1 MTKLLN
7 ELTIT
12 DVKNLVKGKKVT
24 VSSTEDSAIT
34 VHMKEA
40 VVIADPDI
48 GTDGKITLLE
58 PDTGCKFELNSDNM
72 IESIHG
78 NEDAI
83 VIKFCNGMGGLDIEI
98 TEDMP
103 YLIHSIDETSD
114 YKETVHEDFVSRV
127 EFINRTGIF
136 ITPEHFEYLYDMKF
150 KKANVPADEFINNYE
165 EKYADCIEVIPLNGT
180 FKYELMD
187 EDLSCIGLYESD
199 HDPNIWE
206 IINSL
211 AISYNIEKQ
220 SKWEFVEKYKV
231 ALENNLKTLNEF
243 KAELTDKK

>member
-7 ELTIT
+7 ELTIS
-12 DVKNLVKGKKVT
+12 DVKELVKGKKVT
-24 VSSTEDSAIT
+24 VSSTEDSALT

-40 VVIADPDI
+40 VVTADPDTGI
-48 GTDGKITLLE
+48 DGKITLLE
-58 PDTGCKFELNSDNM
+58 PDTGCKIELDSDNM
-72 IESIHG
+72 IAAIYG
-78 NEDAI
+78 NENTIAI
-83 VIKFCNGMGGLDIEI
+83 RFCNDMGRLDIEI

-103 YLIHSIDETSD
+103 CLIHPIDETSD

-165 EKYADCIEVIPLNGT
+165 EKYADCIEEIPLNGT
-180 FKYELMD
+180 FKYELMN
-187 EDLSCIGLYESD
+187 EDLSCMGLYESD

-211 AISYNIEKQ
+211 AISYNIENQ
-220 SKWEFVEKYKV
+220 SKWEFVEKYKS
-231 ALENNLKTLNEF
+231 ALEDNLRVLKEF
-243 KAELTDKK
+243 KTELSNKK